1 VIIKFIQKH
10 FYTLLLVPY
19 VVGIIGMLLPASRD
33 FFMSLTP
40 VMLLF
45 SFVLVVTEESK
56 WMKFNALPLVFICIC
71 GFAVEYI
78 GVNYGYLFGD
88 YQYGTTLGPK
98 VYGVPLTI
106 AMNWAM
112 LCIAS
117 RSLVNLVTHKAVM
130 ASLLAAA
137 IVTAYDV
144 LLEPVAIRFMWWW
157 WDGVNV
163 PIFNYICWFV
173 FSFFFQLWFRKVPKV
188 TGRSYWMILVHAIF
202 YWILLLM

>member
-1 VIIKFIQKH
+1 MIIKFIQKH

-117 RSLVNLVTHKAVM
+117 RSLVNLVTNKAVM

-137 IVTAYDV
+137 IVPA
-144 LLEPVAIRFMWWW
+144 
-157 WDGVNV
+157 
-163 PIFNYICWFV
+163 
-173 FSFFFQLWFRKVPKV
+173 
-188 TGRSYWMILVHAIF
+188 
-202 YWILLLM
+202 